1 IARLRRHDPRWRL
14 TIVGDG
20 PLRAELE
27 RQARAS
33 EIEFRGYVPSGPELW
48 NDYRRSNVFLHVSLT
63 EGLPQV
69 LAEAQAAGLPIVA
82 TDVGGVAA
90 ALGQGDR
97 ALLVPP
103 SDAAAAAQ
111 ACERLRHEPEL
122 RAEFV
127 RRGLEFARLES

>member
-1 IARLRRHDPRWRL
+1 MVRP
-14 TIVGDG
+14 
-20 PLRAELE
+20 
-27 RQARAS
+27 
-33 EIEFRGYVPSGPELW
+33 
-48 NDYRRSNVFLHVSLT
+48 SLT

-69 LAEAQAAGLPIVA
+69 LFGAQAAGLPIVA

-122 RAEFV
+122 RDEFV
-127 RRGLEFARLES
+127 RRGLEFARLESMESQLDRLVAFMDRHL